1 MDKSTALEALAAL
14 AHETRLEVFRL
25 LVKAGPEG
33 LAAGAI
39 GEELGVRQNT
49 MSSHLSILNRA
60 GLVTSSR
67 DGRVIRYCAHY
78 GQMRELLLY
87 LLEDCCSGNAE
98 ICSPLLEAA
107 RCAC

>member
-1 MDKSTALEALAAL
+1 MDKKAALDGLAAL

-25 LVKAGPEG
+25 LVQAGPDG

-39 GEELGVRQNT
+39 GESLGVRQNT
-49 MSSHLSILNRA
+49 MSSHLGILHRA
-60 GLVTSSR
+60 GLISKSR

-87 LLEDCCSGNAE
+87 LLEDCCRGNAE
-98 ICSPLLEAA
+98 ICAPVIEAA

>member
-1 MDKSTALEALAAL
+1 MDKKTALDALAAL
-14 AHETRLEVFRL
+14 AHETRLDVFRL

-33 LAAGAI
+33 LAAGI
-39 GEELGVRQNT
+39 VSEELGVRQNT
-49 MSSHLSILNRA
+49 MSSHLAILNRA

-67 DGRVIRYCAHY
+67 DGRVIRYRAHY

>member
-1 MDKSTALEALAAL
+1 MDTKTALDGLAAL

-25 LVKAGPEG
+25 LVKAGPDG

-39 GEELGVRQNT
+39 GETLGVRQNT
-49 MSSHLSILNRA
+49 MSSHLAILNRA
-60 GLVTSSR
+60 GLITNSR
-67 DGRVIRYCAHY
+67 DGRVIRYRAHY

-98 ICSPLLEAA
+98 ICSPLVEAA